1 MKTFLV
7 LALLTSAAA
16 YAGPNRILPV
26 TKESEQ
32 VKKDKMAQEK
42 LKMLDKNKK
51 PEDCDEKAKKAVEIK
66 PESISLGGG
75 TAGCSLDEAH

>member
-1 MKTFLV
+1 MKTFLTLMLFSTAV
-7 LALLTSAAA
+7 L
-16 YAGPNRILPV
+16 AGPNRILPV

-32 VKKDKMAQEK
+32 VKKDKIAQEK

-51 PEDCDEKAKKAVEIK
+51 AEDCDDKAKKPVEIK
-66 PESISLGGG
+66 PESISLGSG